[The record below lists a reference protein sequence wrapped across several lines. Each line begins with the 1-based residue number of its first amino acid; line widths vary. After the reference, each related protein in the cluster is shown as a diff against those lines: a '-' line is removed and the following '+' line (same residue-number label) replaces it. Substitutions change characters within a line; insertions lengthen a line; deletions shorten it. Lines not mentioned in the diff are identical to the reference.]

1 MNGAALATDFEVV
14 SPTKVSKLPTSLLQG
29 EEKTVIDEKTVCY
42 VSKFDL
48 QLKGWVQEF
57 RAVDSLRQNVLDT
70 LGKLFLF

>member
-1 MNGAALATDFEVV
+1 VNGAALATDFEVV